1 MDLFKSLKP
10 TAHPSKNPFDLSQK
24 HVYSTK
30 AGYGL
35 PVAAVECV
43 PSDYIELDI
52 AATLRSQ
59 TLNAAS
65 FLRGKYT
72 FDAFFVPYSQLWHP
86 FNQFIDQR
94 KDRHTTN
101 QNGISYVPTI
111 QLSKVLKFIGDLYY
125 FSQLDDL
132 DPDYMLYEFCMDR
145 HHYNRALNMVR
156 VLDMLGYGN
165 HDWVFDALHDQETFD
180 QSCNRYKDVYINVFR
195 LAAYHHVF
203 YDYYRN
209 KYYDLEIDGTISP
222 VEDYVYLFNFD
233 DIDCTSFGISH
244 IPVPE
249 LSYNFNSMSQDE
261 FNPVDLN
268 QIYRILGLF
277 DIFYVQWKKD
287 LFTSLLPGQQFGSV
301 SSVTIGGVY
310 LASANTGSSSGL
322 STGYDIGRWEQYN
335 GETWVSPVSSYENV
349 ETNINGYNLS
359 NTNSDMRHDH
369 TVPNHNHS
377 LIGVKTNNTA
387 FDVLTLY
394 KAEMLQRWKQATLR
408 AGNMVDD
415 NFRAHYGV
423 TPKFESRNNVV
434 KLGSWE
440 ANFQVNPIEATA
452 STGSEV
458 NGAVGDIAA
467 TGTSVVSGKAIKFEN
482 AGDFGIILVIGY
494 FRPEADYRSTMLDKA
509 NTLFEPFDFFTK
521 EFENLG
527 LEAVPVSNYDIV
539 GSRMPVL
546 RNTVLGYAPRYYMYK
561 TAIDKIHRGFYD
573 YQYDMADG
581 LATIH
586 GDFNAWAAPRLE
598 QLLKEENQD
607 FYRDKSTFY
616 VNPNVLDSVFGVNA
630 DASVGTDQFLLN
642 VMVSCKAIRPMS
654 ELGLPLF

>member
-52 AATLRSQ
+52 VATLRSQ

-111 QLSKVLKFIGDLYY
+111 QLSKLLRFIGDLYF
-125 FSQLDDL
+125 FSQLSDL
-132 DPDYMLYEFCMDR
+132 DPDHMLYEFCMDR
-145 HHYNRALNMVR
+145 HNYNRALNMVR

-165 HDWVFDALHDQETFD
+165 HDWVLDAIHDQETFE
-180 QSCNRYKDVYINVFR
+180 QSCNRYKDIYINVFR
-195 LAAYHHVF
+195 LAAYHHIF

-233 DIDCTSFGISH
+233 DIDCTNFANSH
-244 IPVPE
+244 IAVPE
-249 LSYNFNSMSQDE
+249 LTFNYNEYSQDD
-261 FNPVDLN
+261 FDPVELN

-301 SSVTIGGVY
+301 SSVQVSTGVVNQ
-310 LASANTGSSSGL
+310 SETDGTSGL
-322 STGYDIGRWEQYN
+322 VTGYDIGRWTDSSGNNFTSGLDVVTTDSN
-335 GETWVSPVSSYENV
+335 GLQMVNAP
-349 ETNINGYNLS
+349 IPDL
-359 NTNSDMRHDH
+359 RHNH
-369 TVPNHNHS
+369 TVPSHTHDFTYRNPATS
-377 LIGVKTNNTA
+377 

-527 LEAVPVSNYDIV
+527 LEAVPVSLYDIV

-546 RNTVLGYAPRYYMYK
+546 RNTVLGYAPRYFMYK

-607 FYRDKSTFY
+607 YYRDKSTFY

-654 ELGLPLF
+654 ELGLPQF